1 MSTLSRAYEL
11 GFRRSLKEYVK
22 VLSEKFPTQQLGLVA
37 FFQEVESCFNELYN
51 KRQGR
56 KSGNRSKIDN
66 WNNVPFLTMID
77 NYVNDD
83 RLKKILSILSQYTT
97 DNPGGLSTLIAIP
110 YFGYYIEGGS
120 YPVGGTQ
127 VLSNSLAASIRKDG
141 GEVRLKTP
149 ITDILVENGE
159 VKGVCAHRGETFHAK
174 AVISNA
180 DVRRTFL
187 ELVKREH
194 LPSYFLERIEKIR
207 PATSAFIIS
216 LGVDFVP
223 DINPATFVSE
233 DNEVI
238 ALMVPSKIDPSL
250 APPGHACVT
259 LMKLV
264 PYDEAISW
272 ERSDPHYLKRKEHIG
287 DNLIRLAEIAIP
299 NLRQH
304 IIFREDASPSTFAR
318 YAWTTG
324 GSIYGLAIDEW
335 KPSMK
340 TPIKGL
346 YLAGA
351 NTASRPGVED
361 AVFTGI
367 MAANKIEGSLM
378 IKPMSIAVNG
388 PHSVRG
394 V

>member
-1 MSTLSRAYEL
+1 
-11 GFRRSLKEYVK
+11 
-22 VLSEKFPTQQLGLVA
+22 
-37 FFQEVESCFNELYN
+37 
-51 KRQGR
+51 
-56 KSGNRSKIDN
+56 
-66 WNNVPFLTMID
+66 MID

-97 DNPGGLSTLIAIP
+97 DDLSALNTLIAIP
-110 YFGYYIEGGS
+110 YFGYYLEGGS

-127 VLSNSLAASIRKDG
+127 VLSNSLSASIQKDG

-149 ITDILVENGE
+149 ISDILIENGE
-159 VKGVCAHRGETFHAK
+159 VKGVRTHRGETFLAK
-174 AVISNA
+174 TVISNA

-187 ELVKREH
+187 ELVKPEH
-194 LPSYFLERIEKIR
+194 LPSYFLERIKKIR
-207 PATSAFIIS
+207 PANSAFIVS

-238 ALMVPSKIDPSL
+238 AIMVPSKVDPSL

-264 PYDEAISW
+264 PYDEAIRW
-272 ERSDPHYLKRKEHIG
+272 ERNDPYYRKRKEHFG

-318 YAWTTG
+318 YAWTSG

-340 TPIKGL
+340 TPIKGF

-351 NTASRPGVED
+351 NTATRPGVED

-367 MAANKIEGSLM
+367 MAANKIEGSLR
-378 IKPMSIAVNG
+378 IKPMSTGYHAPLTV
-388 PHSVRG
+388 SG